1 MFRRLSMI
9 SVLAL
14 AGPAL
19 ADMTKTV
26 NVDAPC
32 VLDAQW
38 TFDPEVVPDSGV
50 HSGPVTNWEVSILI
64 DWSPAG
70 VATLYAQIL
79 HKEKKCHPADGPGLV
94 DTIQFAMPDKN
105 KTVRQG
111 KILTHPA
118 GAETHVDAYVVEF
131 RRGVLPA
138 GNRVR
143 VWGWH
148 IDLTPDILSYG
159 VPKPNSLGCMPR
171 IDSYGVPS
179 ASATIPFGVTAS
191 QVLNQKPGI
200 LIYGLASAQIPFQGG
215 FLWVKP
221 PFTRTPFQNS
231 DGNPL
236 PDDCSGTFDFE
247 FNEMVI
253 TGIDPTLVPGT
264 KVYTQYWSRDPL
276 DPWTSS
282 LSDALQ
288 FTILP

>member
-1 MFRRLSMI
+1 MKRLVHLI
-9 SVLAL
+9 AL
-14 AGPAL
+14 CCLTATAA

-26 NVDAPC
+26 NLDTPC

-38 TFDPEVVPDSGV
+38 TFDPEAVPDSGV
-50 HSGPVTNWEVSILI
+50 HSGPATNWEVSVLI

-79 HKEKKCHPADGPGLV
+79 HKEKKCHASDGPGLV
-94 DTIQFAMPDKN
+94 DTIQFPMPDKN
-105 KTVRQG
+105 KTVRAG
-111 KILTHPA
+111 KILAHPA
-118 GAETHVDAYVVEF
+118 GTETHYDAYVVEF

-148 IDLTPDILSYG
+148 LDLTPDILSYG
-159 VPKPNSLGCMPR
+159 TAKPNSQGCLPR

-200 LIYGLASAQIPFQGG
+200 LIYGFAPAQIPFQGG
-215 FLWVKP
+215 FLWVQP
-221 PFTRTPFQNS
+221 PFTRTPFQIS
-231 DGNPL
+231 GGNPL

-247 FNEMVI
+247 FNELVI
-253 TGIDPTLVPGT
+253 TGMDPKLAPGA
-264 KVYTQYWSRDPL
+264 KVYCQYWSRDPA
-276 DPWTSS
+276 DPWTSNV
-282 LSDALQ
+282 SDALS